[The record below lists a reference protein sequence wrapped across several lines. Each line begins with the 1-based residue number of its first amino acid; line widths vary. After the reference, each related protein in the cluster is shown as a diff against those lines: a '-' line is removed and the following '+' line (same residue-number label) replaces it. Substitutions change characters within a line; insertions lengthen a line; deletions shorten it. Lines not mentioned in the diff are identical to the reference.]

1 MSRRTKQADAG
12 RDEYF
17 EAAFAALIDLEGG
30 YINDPDD
37 PGGETKY
44 GISRKS
50 YPDLDIESLTEEEAR
65 AIYRKDFWEALSLS
79 EVTTLEIAG
88 EIFDTAVNM
97 GKHAAAVIAQKALKY
112 LGEDL
117 KVDGIMGPKTLAAL
131 NKWGEQ
137 DPRALFVCL
146 NGFQFLEYTAIIS
159 SRPALEQYGR
169 GWTRRIQHYRG

>member
-1 MSRRTKQADAG
+1 MSKKVKQTD
-12 RDEYF
+12 RDKYF
-17 EAAFAALIDLEGG
+17 DAAFAALMDNEGG
-30 YINDPDD
+30 YANDPDD

-50 YPDLDIESLTEEEAR
+50 YPDLDIAALTEEDAR
-65 AIYRKDFWEALSLS
+65 AIYRTDFWDALSLS
-79 EVTTLEIAG
+79 EVTSPDIAG

-97 GKHAAAVIAQKALKY
+97 GKRIAAVIAQKALKY

-117 KVDGIMGPKTLAAL
+117 KVDGIIGPKTLAAL
-131 NKWGEQ
+131 NRWGER

-146 NGFQFLEYTAIIS
+146 NGFQFMEYTAIIN

-169 GWTRRIQHYRG
+169 GWTRRIQEYRG